1 MSSSPCISK
10 LISSLRCLPGIGPK
24 TAQRLAFHIL
34 GRDRQGGQRLAQ
46 SLHEAITLV
55 RHCNSCRNFSETDL
69 CGLCQN
75 SKRDPHVLCVVET
88 PSDLVSIEQTGS
100 YFGFY
105 FVLMGR
111 LSPLDG
117 VGPSEL
123 GIPLLVNHIVE
134 KKVKELILATNSTAE
149 GDATA
154 HFIAQVLQSH
164 TTQNQLRISRIANGV
179 PLGGE
184 LGWVNTDTLSRALAR
199 REVWTTL

>member
-1 MSSSPCISK
+1 MSNSPCITR

-34 GRDRQGGQRLAQ
+34 ARDRAGGQRLAQ
-46 SLHEAITLV
+46 SLHEAIHTV
-55 RHCNSCRNFSETDL
+55 QHCHACRNFSETDL

-75 SKRDPHVLCVVET
+75 SKRDHNLLCVVET
-88 PSDLVSIEQTGS
+88 PADIVSIEQTGS
-100 YFGFY
+100 YSGLY

-123 GIPLLVNHIVE
+123 GIPLLLNRITE
-134 KKVKELILATNSTAE
+134 KNVKELILATNPTAE

-154 HFIAQVLQSH
+154 HFIAQIVKPHTSQTSLQV
-164 TTQNQLRISRIANGV
+164 SRIANGV

-184 LGWVNTDTLSRALAR
+184 LGWVSSDTLSRALVR
-199 REVWTTL
+199 REVW